1 MKKNTETTKNP
12 LILLVCFSLL
22 WKFVEP
28 VFSSNEFHNNL
39 NHPYPVPL
47 PVTSNEWTAS
57 SFDSNYQYE
66 PQKDLASY
74 PQSFGQ
80 RSVLPSDDWHWT
92 LKDENKGWDITLF
105 DKYPEEDQ
113 ARLWYQTKITFGL
126 ALGVL
131 GVIALLPESVSK
143 WDKSEVR
150 PIKKWWENV
159 KSGPVWDT
167 DEWYINY
174 IGHPYFGGVYYVM
187 ARSSGYNQWNSFVY
201 SFLMSTFLYEYGIE
215 AMCERPSIQDIIVTP
230 LGGWLYG
237 EWAYQKKL
245 KILDNDS
252 EVMGSKGLGSTVL
265 FLLDPVGKISQWVSG
280 DDEDAAIQNLSI
292 RLSVMPPASSFSSY
306 RKRSLDLDDRYF
318 GVEVFFNF

>member
-1 MKKNTETTKNP
+1 MA
-12 LILLVCFSLL
+12 LLPAMGYQMPALKADV
-22 WKFVEP
+22 
-28 VFSSNEFHNNL
+28 L
-39 NHPYPVPL
+39 NHYQPQ
-47 PVTSNEWTAS
+47 NE
-57 SFDSNYQYE
+57 
-66 PQKDLASY
+66 LAGY
-74 PQSFGQ
+74 PQSFEPHDP
-80 RSVLPSDDWHWT
+80 LPSDDWRWS
-92 LKDENKGWDITLF
+92 LKDKDKGWDITLF
-105 DKYPEEDQ
+105 DKYPEENQ
-113 ARLWYQTKITFGL
+113 AKLWYQTKVTFGL

-143 WDKSEVR
+143 WDKSEIR
-150 PIKKWWENV
+150 PIKKWWNNL

-174 IGHPYFGGVYYVM
+174 IGHPYFGSVYYVM

-215 AMCERPSIQDIIVTP
+215 AMCEPPSIQDIIITP
-230 LGGWLYG
+230 IGGWLYG

-252 EVMGSKGLGSTVL
+252 EVMGSKALGSTAL
-265 FLLDPVGKISQWVSG
+265 FLLDPVGNISQWIGG
-280 DDEDAAIQNLSI
+280 DSDEGTIQNLSI

-306 RKRSLDLDDRYF
+306 RKKSLDLDDRYF